1 MKLNVVQTLQY
12 VQAINVFHAQL
23 IQTVLFSQTRMYAT
37 WVHVLIVPVI
47 QIVLV
52 QHQFVLI
59 INVHH
64 VKVIQIVK
72 LEVQLCPNVL

>member
-37 WVHVLIVPVI
+37 WVLVLIVPLI

-64 VKVIQIVK
+64 VQVIQIAK
-72 LEVQLCPNVL
+72 QAVQAYLNVL